1 MSIHTSEL
9 LTDSNLALNIR
20 ALPCNAT
27 WSALSQLSAL
37 LYGMRAMCY
46 FYAERVDKCTP
57 GYTLQESQIATLAK
71 LRKAAEARD
80 PERCQF
86 LLKALF
92 MDLDFYLALAVV
104 IERARSFLETFETY
118 YPDGVFAR
126 QILMQMVNTGT
137 APARLP
143 PEALRDFE
151 QPGAANFMKALAD
164 LAHALQPGALPP
176 RIGYLVSAT
185 VNAIMAELVEQY
197 YGPRPQAW
205 AQFRAEPANSE
216 IAYAFWTDEDVALLD
231 TDHWLQVADSV
242 ERQMQRQY
250 GTIDQR
256 D

>member
-1 MSIHTSEL
+1 ML
-9 LTDSNLALNIR
+9 DSQ
-20 ALPCNAT
+20 
-27 WSALSQLSAL
+27 S
-37 LYGMRAMCY
+37 
-46 FYAERVDKCTP
+46 
-57 GYTLQESQIATLAK
+57 ATLFE

-86 LLKALF
+86 LLKTLF
-92 MDLDFYLALAVV
+92 MELDFYLALAVV

-143 PEALRDFE
+143 LEALREFE
-151 QPGAANFMKALAD
+151 YPGAANFMKALAD
-164 LAHALQPGALPP
+164 LAHALQPGPLPP

-242 ERQMQRQY
+242 ERRLLHQFGVKDR
-250 GTIDQR
+250 GD
-256 D
+256 

>member
-1 MSIHTSEL
+1 M
-9 LTDSNLALNIR
+9 NR
-20 ALPCNAT
+20 
-27 WSALSQLSAL
+27 QL
-37 LYGMRAMCY
+37 RT
-46 FYAERVDKCTP
+46 AE
-57 GYTLQESQIATLAK
+57 Q
-71 LRKAAEARD
+71 LRDAAEERD

-118 YPDGVFAR
+118 YPDGIFAR

-151 QPGAANFMKALAD
+151 HPGAANFMKALAD
-164 LAHALQPGALPP
+164 MAHALQPGPLPP

-197 YGPRPQAW
+197 FGPRPQTW
-205 AQFRAEPANSE
+205 AQFRAEPENSE
-216 IAYAFWTDEDVALLD
+216 IGYAFWTDEDVALLD

-242 ERQMQRQY
+242 ERRLQRQF
-250 GTIDQR
+250 GGDDRR